1 MKEIKVKDIVNLC
14 EGKLL
19 CGNEDETIQNFKK
32 DTREIENRR
41 YLCTE
46 YKEKTLIGS
55 DFFEKAFENGAKAT
69 ILENIEI
76 KEEVINKYK
85 NKVIIIVEDT
95 IKALQKI
102 ATYKRDEYNIPI
114 IGVTGSV
121 RKN

>member
-1 MKEIKVKDIVNLC
+1 MRKWRRDYTKFQKRH
-14 EGKLL
+14 K
-19 CGNEDETIQNFKK
+19 
-32 DTREIENRR
+32 RNRKWR

-46 YKEKTLIGS
+46 YREKTLIGS
-55 DFFEKAFENGAKAT
+55 EFFEKAFENGAKAA

-76 KEEVINKYK
+76 KAEVINKYK
-85 NKVIIIVEDT
+85 DKIIIIVEDT

-102 ATYKRDEYNIPI
+102 AVYKIEGYDIPV